1 MEQIRKR
8 AEQLVEDT
16 WNLEAIYAS
25 NEEWKTDASR
35 LEKLLEDFKG
45 YQGHVKDG
53 ADQLLEILEAYCK
66 MTELFEKLFVY
77 AHMHFDED
85 MGNSFYQRLN
95 GEARAMMPKYDSAI
109 SWLQPE
115 LLELS
120 QETLERYFRENEK
133 LQLYRIWLND
143 QLRKKAHT
151 LNTDQERMLALAGE
165 MGNAPYQIYSI
176 FENADLTFGTVEGE
190 QGEQLPLTSET
201 FVRLQENRNRRI
213 RKDAFCQFYGVYQQ
227 FGNTIA
233 ALFDANVRQAMFFA
247 RERHYSSNR
256 AFYLDDA
263 QIPEQVYDNLIDTVH
278 KNLPVMHRYAA
289 LRKKMLGVEELHMY
303 DVYAPMV
310 SDVDKKFTFEEAK
323 AVVKEGLKP
332 LGEDYLEILQEGFDN
347 RWIDIYENTGKRG
360 GAYSSGSYA
369 TYPYVLLN
377 FQGNLNHVFTL
388 AHEMGHSIHSYYTR
402 KNQPFVYGD
411 YKIFVAEV
419 ASTCNEALLIHSLL
433 EKTTDKQERKYLIN
447 YFLEQFKSTLYR
459 QTMFAEFEKIT
470 HGKVEAGESLN
481 AETLCEIYLNLNKAY
496 FGDAMVSDPEIAWE
510 WARIPHFYTPFYV
523 YQYATGFS
531 AAIAIAEKIR
541 NQEPGAVENYKKFLS
556 GGSSMTPIE
565 LLKLCG
571 VDMESPQPIQDALD
585 VFAQYLGYMEE
596 E

>member
-8 AEQLVEDT
+8 AEQRVEDT
-16 WNLEAIYAS
+16 WNLEAIYPS
-25 NEEWKTDASR
+25 SEEWKADAAR
-35 LEKLLEDFKG
+35 LEEELQRFNE

-53 ADQLLEILEAYCK
+53 ADKLLEILEAYCK
-66 MTELFEKLFVY
+66 MTELFEKIFVY

-85 MGNSFYQRLN
+85 MGNSFYQKLN
-95 GEARAMMPKYDSAI
+95 GEARAMMPKYDGAI

-120 QETLERYFRENEK
+120 EETLENYFHENEK
-133 LQLYRIWLND
+133 LELYRIWLND
-143 QLRKKAHT
+143 LRRKKAHT
-151 LNTDQERMLALAGE
+151 LNKDQERMLAMAGE

-190 QGEQLPLTSET
+190 QGERLPLTSET

-213 RKDAFCQFYGVYQQ
+213 REDAFRQFYGVYRQ

-233 ALFDANVRQAMFFA
+233 TLFDANVRQAMFFA

-310 SDVDKKFTFEEAK
+310 SDVEKKFTFEEAK

-360 GAYSSGSYA
+360 GAYSGGSYA

-402 KNQPFVYGD
+402 KNQPFIYGD

-433 EKTTDKQERKYLIN
+433 EKTSDKQERKYLIN

-470 HGKVEAGESLN
+470 HAKVEAGESLN
-481 AETLCEIYLNLNKAY
+481 AETLCDIYLNLNKSY

-541 NQEPGAVENYKKFLS
+541 NQEPGAVENYKRFLS

-565 LLKLCG
+565 LLRLCG
-571 VDMESPQPIQDALD
+571 VDMESPKPIQAALD

>member
-8 AEQLVEDT
+8 AEQRVEDT
-16 WNLEAIYAS
+16 WNLEAIYPS
-25 NEEWKTDASR
+25 SEEWKADAAR
-35 LEKLLEDFKG
+35 LEEELQRFKE

-53 ADQLLEILEAYCK
+53 ADKLLEILEAYCK
-66 MTELFEKLFVY
+66 MTELFEKIFVY

-85 MGNSFYQRLN
+85 MGNSFYQKLN
-95 GEARAMMPKYDSAI
+95 GEARAMMPKYDGAI

-120 QETLERYFRENEK
+120 EETLENYFHENEK
-133 LQLYRIWLND
+133 LELYRIWLND
-143 QLRKKAHT
+143 LRRKKAHT
-151 LNTDQERMLALAGE
+151 LNKDQERMLAMAGE

-190 QGEQLPLTSET
+190 QGERLPLTSET

-213 RKDAFCQFYGVYQQ
+213 REDAFRQFYGVYRQ

-233 ALFDANVRQAMFFA
+233 TLFDANVRQAMFFA

-263 QIPEQVYDNLIDTVH
+263 QIPEQVYDNLIETVH

-310 SDVDKKFTFEEAK
+310 SDVEKKFTFEEAK

-360 GAYSSGSYA
+360 GAYSGGSYA

-402 KNQPFVYGD
+402 KNQPFIYGD

-433 EKTTDKQERKYLIN
+433 EKTSDKQERKYLIN

-470 HGKVEAGESLN
+470 HAKVEAGESLN
-481 AETLCEIYLNLNKAY
+481 AETLCDIYLNLNKSY

-541 NQEPGAVENYKKFLS
+541 NQEPGAVENYKRFLS

-565 LLKLCG
+565 LLRLCG
-571 VDMESPQPIQDALD
+571 VDMESPKPIQAALD

>member
-8 AEQLVEDT
+8 AEQRVEDT
-16 WNLEAIYAS
+16 WNLEAIYPS
-25 NEEWKTDASR
+25 SEEWKADAAR
-35 LEKLLEDFKG
+35 LEEELQRFKE

-53 ADQLLEILEAYCK
+53 ADKLLEILEAYCK
-66 MTELFEKLFVY
+66 MTELFEKIFVY

-85 MGNSFYQRLN
+85 MGNSFYQKLN
-95 GEARAMMPKYDSAI
+95 GEARAMMPKYDGAI

-120 QETLERYFRENEK
+120 EETLENYFHENEK
-133 LQLYRIWLND
+133 LELYRIWLND
-143 QLRKKAHT
+143 LRRKKAHT
-151 LNTDQERMLALAGE
+151 LNKDQERMLAMAGE

-190 QGEQLPLTSET
+190 QGERLPLTSET

-213 RKDAFCQFYGVYQQ
+213 REDAFRQFYGVYRQ

-233 ALFDANVRQAMFFA
+233 TLFDANVRQAMFFA

-310 SDVDKKFTFEEAK
+310 SDVEKKFTFEEAK

-360 GAYSSGSYA
+360 GAYSGGSYA

-402 KNQPFVYGD
+402 KNQPFIYGD

-433 EKTTDKQERKYLIN
+433 EKTSDKQERKYLIN

-470 HGKVEAGESLN
+470 HAKVEAGESLN
-481 AETLCEIYLNLNKAY
+481 AETLCDIYLNLNKSY

-541 NQEPGAVENYKKFLS
+541 NQEPGAVENYKRFLS

-565 LLKLCG
+565 LLRLCG
-571 VDMESPQPIQDALD
+571 VDMESPKPIQAALD

>member
-8 AEQLVEDT
+8 AEQRVEDT
-16 WNLEAIYAS
+16 WNLEAIYPS
-25 NEEWKTDASR
+25 SEEWKADAAR
-35 LEKLLEDFKG
+35 LEEELQRFNE

-53 ADQLLEILEAYCK
+53 ADKLLEILEAYCK
-66 MTELFEKLFVY
+66 MTELFEKIFVY

-85 MGNSFYQRLN
+85 MGNSFYQKLN
-95 GEARAMMPKYDSAI
+95 GEARAMMPKYDGAI

-120 QETLERYFRENEK
+120 EETLENYFHENEK
-133 LQLYRIWLND
+133 LELYRIWLND
-143 QLRKKAHT
+143 LRRKKAHT
-151 LNTDQERMLALAGE
+151 LNKDQERMLAMAGE

-190 QGEQLPLTSET
+190 QGERLPLTSET

-213 RKDAFCQFYGVYQQ
+213 REDAFRQFYGVYRQ

-233 ALFDANVRQAMFFA
+233 TLFDANVRQAMFFA

-310 SDVDKKFTFEEAK
+310 SDVEKKFTFEEAK

-360 GAYSSGSYA
+360 GAYSGGSYA

-402 KNQPFVYGD
+402 KNQPFIYGD

-433 EKTTDKQERKYLIN
+433 EKTSDKQERKYLIN

-470 HGKVEAGESLN
+470 HAKVEAGESLN
-481 AETLCEIYLNLNKAY
+481 AETLCDIYLNLNKSY

-541 NQEPGAVENYKKFLS
+541 NQEPGAVENYKRFLS

-565 LLKLCG
+565 LLRLCG
-571 VDMESPQPIQDALD
+571 VDMESPKPIKAALD

>member
-8 AEQLVEDT
+8 AEQRVEDT
-16 WNLEAIYAS
+16 WNLEAIYPS
-25 NEEWKTDASR
+25 SEEWKADAAR
-35 LEKLLEDFKG
+35 LEEELQRFKE

-53 ADQLLEILEAYCK
+53 ADKLLEILEAYCK
-66 MTELFEKLFVY
+66 MTELFEKIFVY

-85 MGNSFYQRLN
+85 MGNSFYQKLN
-95 GEARAMMPKYDSAI
+95 GEARAMMPKYDGAI

-120 QETLERYFRENEK
+120 EETLENYFHENEK
-133 LQLYRIWLND
+133 LELYRIWLND
-143 QLRKKAHT
+143 LRRKKAHT
-151 LNTDQERMLALAGE
+151 LNKDQERMLAMAGE

-190 QGEQLPLTSET
+190 QGERLPLTSET

-213 RKDAFCQFYGVYQQ
+213 REDAFRQFYGVYRQ

-233 ALFDANVRQAMFFA
+233 TLFDANVRQAMFFA

-310 SDVDKKFTFEEAK
+310 SDVEKKFTFEEAK

-360 GAYSSGSYA
+360 GAYSGGSYA

-402 KNQPFVYGD
+402 KNQPFIYGD

-433 EKTTDKQERKYLIN
+433 EKTSDKQERKYLIN

-470 HGKVEAGESLN
+470 HAKVEAGESLN
-481 AETLCEIYLNLNKAY
+481 AETLCDIYLNLNKSY

-541 NQEPGAVENYKKFLS
+541 NQEPGAVENYKRFLS

-565 LLKLCG
+565 LLRLCG
-571 VDMESPQPIQDALD
+571 VDMESPKPIKAALD

>member
-8 AEQLVEDT
+8 AEQRVEDT

-25 NEEWKTDASR
+25 GEDWKADAAR
-35 LEKLLEDFKG
+35 LEGLLEDFKG

-53 ADQLLEILEAYCK
+53 ADQLLEIMEAYCK
-66 MTELFEKLFVY
+66 MTELFEKIFVY

-95 GEARAMMPKYDSAI
+95 GEARAMMPKYDSAV

-115 LLELS
+115 LLEFS
-120 QETLERYFRENEK
+120 EETLERYFRENEK
-133 LQLYRIWLND
+133 LELYRIWLKD
-143 QLRKKAHT
+143 LLRKKAHT
-151 LNTDQERMLALAGE
+151 LTTDQERMLALAGE

-190 QGEQLPLTSET
+190 NGERLPLTSET

-213 RKDAFCQFYGVYQQ
+213 RKEAFCQFYGVYQQ

-332 LGEDYLEILQEGFDN
+332 LGEDYLAILQEGFDN

-360 GAYSSGSYA
+360 GAYSGGSYA
-369 TYPYVLLN
+369 TNPYVLLN
-377 FQGNLNHVFTL
+377 FQGNLSHVFTL

-402 KNQPFVYGD
+402 KNQPFIYGD

-481 AETLCEIYLNLNKAY
+481 AETLCDIYLNLNKTY

-571 VDMESPQPIQDALD
+571 VDMESPKPIQAALD
-585 VFAQYLGYMEE
+585 VFAQYLGSMEE

>member
-8 AEQLVEDT
+8 AEQRVEDT

-25 NEEWKTDASR
+25 SEDWKADAAR
-35 LEKLLEDFKG
+35 LEGLLEDFKG

-53 ADQLLEILEAYCK
+53 ADQLLEIMEAYCK
-66 MTELFEKLFVY
+66 MTELFEKIFVY

-85 MGNSFYQRLN
+85 MGNSFYQKLN
-95 GEARAMMPKYDSAI
+95 GEARAMMPKYDSAV

-120 QETLERYFRENEK
+120 EETLERYFRENEK
-133 LQLYRIWLND
+133 LELYRIWLKD
-143 QLRKKAHT
+143 LLRKKAHT
-151 LNTDQERMLALAGE
+151 LTTDQERMLALAGE

-190 QGEQLPLTSET
+190 KGERLPLTSET

-213 RKDAFCQFYGVYQQ
+213 RKEAFCQFYGVYQQ

-332 LGEDYLEILQEGFDN
+332 LGEDYLAILQEGFDN

-360 GAYSSGSYA
+360 GAYSGGSYA
-369 TYPYVLLN
+369 TNPYVLLN
-377 FQGNLNHVFTL
+377 FQGNLSHVFTL

-402 KNQPFVYGD
+402 KNQPFIYGD

-481 AETLCEIYLNLNKAY
+481 AETLCDIYLNLNKTY

-571 VDMESPQPIQDALD
+571 VDMESPKPIQAALD
-585 VFAQYLGYMEE
+585 VFAQYLGSMEE